1 MLVEK
6 IQLTWYV
13 VSYADDRAQY
23 HRIIVLEDIQGQKDL
38 FSKCFYEQ
46 EEVFLGNANEQE
58 NC

>member
-6 IQLTWYV
+6 IQLTWQV
-13 VSYADDRAQY
+13 VSYADDSAQY

-38 FSKCFYEQ
+38 LSKCFYEQ
-46 EEVFLGNANEQE
+46 EEVFWGNANEQE